1 MAVDPPDPAALGPDT
16 FDSLPQCV
24 CYLHDFT
31 FPPGEEGSPVVSIS
45 TLSVKDD
52 ILGKSELPRVAD
64 WSPLTFRWLHV
75 PVNNMAWVKRCV
87 EKLSANSCG
96 VNDNIWLCKAR
107 PSLSLDVPPHS
118 RFMEPSCDLQDPSDT
133 CGEKRSHPLLS
144 LYLPYLNW
152 DTYENFTRLRD
163 TYNVGPEAVS
173 NSPESKRE
181 GLQQSV
187 SSKYL
192 NHDPPLHPRRSLDQ
206 FYYSSLSDTRER
218 DADQTVSKWTGS
230 QSKIAEDG
238 RDEAERDSL
247 IVMVDQLWV
256 WVLNEHF
263 IVSFFPS
270 HDFQFSDPSTF
281 SADSPSSTSKFR
293 DLYSSIKFHSGQCKN
308 VYDLNSLIVEQA
320 MTSLFGLENRK
331 FGDLLGIY
339 RWAIGNKSARQT
351 IYFQDFHREQSDIS
365 LSSPAYNDR
374 KELKLVL
381 EVADVLDELN
391 MLYRLMEKQQEVLGS
406 LRSALHNLIPGA
418 EDRTVRPNV
427 LVHQRGDGHM
437 DLQGSG
443 SFSVTQD
450 GDGFV
455 RLNADHGNHTKEIR
469 GLAGKLTKKAMRELG
484 TIMKELGG
492 MKSDAKYTHKM
503 LLDLLDLKQK
513 SANLVEVRSST
524 KQGRAVMLF
533 TIFTIIFLP
542 LSFFTSYFGQNV
554 SEITG
559 DDQNPTGADLWMI
572 GGPISVAVILSALLI
587 AYYIS
592 NPESRLWHLRRWW
605 RPRVDGSSHQM
616 C

>member
-1 MAVDPPDPAALGPDT
+1 MALDPPDPAALGPDT
-16 FDSLPQCV
+16 SDSLPQCV

-31 FPPGEEGSPVVSIS
+31 FPPGEDGSPIVSIS
-45 TLSVKDD
+45 TLSVEDD

-163 TYNVGPEAVS
+163 TYN
-173 NSPESKRE
+173 
-181 GLQQSV
+181 
-187 SSKYL
+187 
-192 NHDPPLHPRRSLDQ
+192 
-206 FYYSSLSDTRER
+206 
-218 DADQTVSKWTGS
+218 
-230 QSKIAEDG
+230 SKIAEDG

-270 HDFQFSDPSTF
+270 HDFQFNDPSTF

-469 GLAGKLTKKAMRELG
+469 GLAGKLSKKAMRELG

-559 DDQNPTGADLWMI
+559 DDQNPRSADLWKI
-572 GGPISVAVILSALLI
+572 GGKPAIVL
-587 AYYIS
+587 
-592 NPESRLWHLRRWW
+592 
-605 RPRVDGSSHQM
+605 
-616 C
+616 